1 LKKNAR
7 KAPKNLPEVD
17 LNEDSDDL
25 ASDADSADKPEE
37 DADEEM
43 EDGDAENFFD
53 ILEVFD
59 GKADVDDDAPAM
71 RAKENIQVPISGVS
85 DEVSELEEDGM
96 SEDEQ
101 EEQDEE
107 EYAISASDRE
117 ASPEALAEL
126 ETFLSKLDP
135 AEGKKRKSDDAL
147 ATQSLLKKRRLIEER
162 TEAGAEGEFGV
173 STGGE
178 SQRAFLSSSVLNLYT
193 CRH

>member
-1 LKKNAR
+1 M
-7 KAPKNLPEVD
+7 
-17 LNEDSDDL
+17 NENSDDL
-25 ASDADSADKPEE
+25 VSDSADKSDKDE
-37 DADEEM
+37 DEEM

-71 RAKENIQVPISGVS
+71 RTEDNIQVPISGVS

-101 EEQDEE
+101 EEQDDE

-135 AEGKKRKSDDAL
+135 AEGKKRKSDNVL

-173 STGGE
+173 ATGGK
-178 SQRAFLSSSVLNLYT
+178 SQRTFLSSSVLNLYA
-193 CRH
+193 CRQ

>member
-1 LKKNAR
+1 MDTWQSHKNI
-7 KAPKNLPEVD
+7 PEVD
-17 LNEDSDDL
+17 LNEDSDNL
-25 ASDADSADKPEE
+25 VSDVDSADKPQE
-37 DADEEM
+37 DEDEEM

-71 RAKENIQVPISGVS
+71 KAKEKIKTPISDIP
-85 DEVSELEEDGM
+85 DEASELEDDEM

-101 EEQDEE
+101 EEQDED

-126 ETFLSKLDP
+126 ENFLSKLEP
-135 AEGKKRKSDDAL
+135 AEGKKRKSDDAS
-147 ATQSLLKKRRLIEER
+147 ATQSLLKKRRLMEER

-173 STGGE
+173 STAGE
-178 SQRAFLSSSVLNLYT
+178 SQRTFCNIVLNTCT
-193 CRH
+193 CRL